1 MQLARPIYARDPR
14 RFGRG
19 RLRQL
24 AAAAPIAIATGGM
37 SDDLKLFATTFVA
50 GFAIVSALI
59 A

>member
-1 MQLARPIYARDPR
+1 MQLARPIHARDPR

-19 RLRQL
+19 RLREL
-24 AAAAPIAIATGGM
+24 AAAAPIATTAM
-37 SDDLKLFATTFVA
+37 SDDVKLFMTTFVA